1 MDEEHNGTASASV
14 RTPTKSTGMMGKEVC
29 LTLLFRIIRPH
40 SVSVGVARGESKREG
55 RDSVKGWERKAQ
67 KKVERAQK
75 KVKRILGL
83 YTCEYR
89 IIISFFF
96 SVWLGISV

>member
-40 SVSVGVARGESKREG
+40 SVSVGVGGEQKRRKGFSKGLGKKGTEEG
-55 RDSVKGWERKAQ
+55 RKGTEEG
-67 KKVERAQK
+67 KKDTWIVH
-75 KVKRILGL
+75 L
-83 YTCEYR
+83 
-89 IIISFFF
+89 
-96 SVWLGISV
+96 

>member
-1 MDEEHNGTASASV
+1 MDQEHNGTASASV

-40 SVSVGVARGESKREG
+40 SVSVGVGGEQKRRKGFSRGLGKKE
-55 RDSVKGWERKAQ
+55 AQ

-75 KVKRILGL
+75 KVERIPGL
-83 YTCEYR
+83 FTCGYR

-96 SVWLGISV
+96 SVWLRISV